1 MLKLNMIGKIHFGG
15 ILIGW
20 NDAKRGRNMPK
31 TGIACIEN
39 TQWLLFRQT
48 LNHQTPIIM
57 VCTGDIKDKKYEIVD
72 IVGALVD
79 DQSSVETS
87 GCMGKNSTSVSVDA
101 NAMYLVA
108 RLLKASKAKGG
119 DAVIHASFEYHV
131 AVKGTGQLA
140 SQVKELFCYGTA
152 VKFVG

>member
-1 MLKLNMIGKIHFGG
+1 
-15 ILIGW
+15 
-20 NDAKRGRNMPK
+20 
-31 TGIACIEN
+31 
-39 TQWLLFRQT
+39 
-48 LNHQTPIIM
+48 M

-101 NAMYLVA
+101 NAMYSKGA
-108 RLLKASKAKGG
+108 QALLEAAKAKGG
-119 DAVIHASFEYHV
+119 DAVIHASFEYRV